1 MLTIEH
7 TNSISYITPFH
18 ITYMIWESIHT
29 SHYSDIMMT
38 VNHLTIIGN
47 LSSIFKTNCPDFVVF
62 YARCWS
68 WCWASGLPSIQN
80 CTVRDVIN
88 WIITEGSLW
97 CHKEGFAKTA
107 VCDVIR
113 WPFAIA
119 TSYVAGQ
126 ALLSVSFH
134 CHRNL
139 DDDLAHINSTKNI
152 NMIRAYKK

>member
-38 VNHLTIIGN
+38 FNHLTIIGN

-68 WCWASGLPSIQN
+68 WCWASGLPSIQY

-97 CHKEGFAKTA
+97 CHKGIRKDGCLWRHKVALRHSNF
-107 VCDVIR
+107 VCGRTGVAQCIIPLPQKFGRRPRTYKFHKEYKHD
-113 WPFAIA
+113 
-119 TSYVAGQ
+119 TSLQ
-126 ALLSVSFH
+126 
-134 CHRNL
+134 
-139 DDDLAHINSTKNI
+139 K
-152 NMIRAYKK
+152 